1 MTERA
6 WAWASWVIGL
16 LLIAF
21 LAIPTLGFALT
32 FLWPW
37 WVGGPFYINKDGE
50 IGPHWRTMKPEKLW
64 WREIR

>member
-6 WAWASWVIGL
+6 WAWAIWVSGI
-16 LLIAF
+16 LLIAV
-21 LAIPTLGFALT
+21 LAIPNLGFSLI
-32 FLWPW
+32 FLCPW

-50 IGPHWRTMKPEKLW
+50 IGPHWRPMKPEKLW